1 MSAEGWYF
9 RPMTTM
15 AEKTSSPAERRERG
29 RKLRKEAP
37 RSTMADWTPPTDR
50 RPAVEILAEQE
61 TTRVPELVPIRH
73 ERMVVSP
80 FTFYR
85 GAAAVFAADVAG
97 TPNSGLN
104 VQLCGDAHL
113 TNFGVFTSPERN
125 LVFDI
130 NDFDETNPGPF
141 EWDLQRLAAS
151 FEVAGRANGFPEA
164 KRHRIL
170 EHLGRTFC
178 SSIAEMAA
186 SGYLDVWYDHL
197 TMDEA
202 NARWGSKLSP
212 EAMKN
217 LARLLR
223 KARSK
228 NNLRAFSKLVT
239 VVDGV
244 PRFASDPPLFERVEE
259 VLADAEYDQVVDV
272 VTKAFESYRDSLQT
286 DRRLLLDRYRFVDL
300 ARKVVGVGSVGT
312 RCWVALMMG
321 RDDDDPLMLQ
331 VKEAEA
337 SVLEA
342 HTEASEWST
351 HGQRVVEGQRMI
363 QSASDVFLGWTRS
376 QGVDGRT
383 HDYYFR
389 QLWDGKGSADID
401 SMQPEQMEVYAKM
414 CAHTLAR
421 AHARTGDAAAMSGY
435 LGGGKTIARHL
446 AQFASNY
453 ADLNAADYTA
463 FAAAVGR

>member
-1 MSAEGWYF
+1 
-9 RPMTTM
+9 MT
-15 AEKTSSPAERRERG
+15 ASLSDRAASGKAARARI
-29 RKLRKEAP
+29 P
-37 RSTMADWTPPTDR
+37 RSSHAMFEPATDR
-50 RPAVEILAEQE
+50 PDPVTLLESQAA
-61 TTRVPELVPIRH
+61 TRVPELVPIRYG
-73 ERMVVSP
+73 RMLVSP
-80 FTFYR
+80 FTFFR
-85 GAAAVFAADVAG
+85 GAALVMASDLSQ
-97 TPNSGLN
+97 TPDSGLR
-104 VQLCGDAHL
+104 VQACGDAHL
-113 TNFGVFTSPERN
+113 ANFGVFCSPERR

-212 EAMKN
+212 ETMKN

-421 AHARTGDAAAMSGY
+421 AHARTGDAAAISGY

-453 ADLNAADYTA
+453 ADLNAEDYTA
-463 FAAAVGR
+463 FTAAVGR